1 MYFFSSL
8 FFNRILDPLLA
19 ILLDKS
25 TTRVNGTYQTMY
37 DARRV
42 VYVFRVLK
50 AIIECDF
57 QLFMKHVTEKPAGM
71 HEEEKFEEGR
81 EE

>member
-1 MYFFSSL
+1 
-8 FFNRILDPLLA
+8 
-19 ILLDKS
+19 
-25 TTRVNGTYQTMY
+25 MY

-71 HEEEKFEEGR
+71 HEEEKLGEGR